1 MAQGIRRRSLAGAGA
16 IASLA
21 FILPGALPGIARAQA
36 APGSRKPAATP
47 QGSWRLL
54 VNEAFTGE
62 NNNFVLTNRYKP
74 LADFIGARQKGRA
87 VSIEPIVDVERFLE
101 LARAPAKPD
110 FIFGKSVNQLA
121 KLVRD
126 QGYQPVAHRADP
138 YKAAF
143 IVGKDSHVTTLEQA
157 SRAKLVMPD
166 EHAATSA
173 LALAELRKYNTG
185 KLDVTH
191 IKFQEAVAQQVKSGL
206 AQVGVVNPTVA
217 KKWAE
222 EGGRVVGET
231 QPVVNWSLLA
241 APSVPAATVLQLQA
255 AFVAMTP
262 QETDALAPI
271 GVKQWVK
278 AERQEYLALL
288 KYTGE

>member
-1 MAQGIRRRSLAGAGA
+1 MTEGIRRRTLAHAGALTA
-16 IASLA
+16 LAS
-21 FILPGALPGIARAQA
+21 ILPAIVRAQTAAASKKASA
-36 APGSRKPAATP
+36 APQAA
-47 QGSWRLL
+47 WRLL
-54 VNEAFTGE
+54 INEAFTGE
-62 NNNFVLTNRYKP
+62 NNSFVLTNRYRP
-74 LADFIGARQKGRA
+74 MANFISARNKGRA
-87 VSIEPIVDVERFLE
+87 ISIEPMVDVERFLE
-101 LARAPAKPD
+101 LALAPTKPD

-126 QGYQPVAHRADP
+126 HKYQPIVHRADP

-143 IVGKDSHVTTLEQA
+143 IVSRDSQVTTLEQA
-157 SRAKLVMPD
+157 SRAKVVMPD

-173 LALAELRKYNTG
+173 LALAELRKFNPA

-191 IKFQEAVAQQVKSGL
+191 IRFQEAVAQQVKSGM
-206 AQVGVVNPTVA
+206 AHVGVVNPTVA

-222 EGGRVVGET
+222 DGGRVIGET

-241 APSVPAATVLQLQA
+241 GPAVPASTVLQLQA
-255 AFVAMTP
+255 AFTAMTP
-262 QETDALAPI
+262 QEADTLASV
-271 GVKQWVK
+271 GVKQWTK

>member
-1 MAQGIRRRSLAGAGA
+1 MTQGIRRRTLAAAGAL
-16 IASLA
+16 ASV
-21 FILPGALPGIARAQA
+21 LPGIVRAQA
-36 APGSRKPAATP
+36 APSPKKAAAAPQPA
-47 QGSWRLL
+47 WRLL

-74 LADFIGARQKGRA
+74 LADFIGARQKGRQ

-101 LARAPAKPD
+101 LARAQTKPE

-126 QGYQPVAHRADP
+126 QGYQPVVHRADP

-143 IVGKDSHVTTLEQA
+143 IVGKDSPIKTLEQA

-173 LALAELRKYNTG
+173 LALAELRKHNPG
-185 KLDVTH
+185 KLDVVH
-191 IKFQEAVAQQVKSGL
+191 IRFQEAVAQQVKGGL

-222 EGGRVVGET
+222 DGGRVIGET

-241 APSVPAATVLQLQA
+241 SPSLPAATVQQLQA
-255 AFVAMTP
+255 AFLAMTP
-262 QETDALAPI
+262 QEADALAPVA
-271 GVKQWVK
+271 VKQWVK

>member
-1 MAQGIRRRSLAGAGA
+1 
-16 IASLA
+16 
-21 FILPGALPGIARAQA
+21 
-36 APGSRKPAATP
+36 
-47 QGSWRLL
+47 

-62 NNNFVLTNRYKP
+62 NNTFVLMNRYRP
-74 LADFIGARQKGRA
+74 LAEFIGARQKGRP
-87 VSIEPIVDVERFLE
+87 VNIEPIVDIERFLE
-101 LARAPAKPD
+101 MAKGASKPE

-126 QGYQPVAHRADP
+126 QGYQPVVHRADP

-143 IVGKDSHVTTLEQA
+143 IAGKDSTVATLEQA
-157 SRAKLVMPD
+157 SRVKLVMPE
-166 EHAATSA
+166 EHTATSA
-173 LALAELRKYNTG
+173 LALAELRKYNPG
-185 KLDVTH
+185 KLDVIH
-191 IKFQEAVAQQVKSGL
+191 IKFQEAVAQQIKGGL

-222 EGGRVVGET
+222 EGGRVIGET

-241 APSVPAATVLQLQA
+241 APSMPAATVQQLQA
-255 AFVAMTP
+255 AFGAITP
-262 QETDALAPI
+262 QEADVLAPV
-271 GVKQWVK
+271 GVKQWIK

>member
-1 MAQGIRRRSLAGAGA
+1 MTQGIRRRSFAGAGA
-16 IASLA
+16 LASLA
-21 FILPGALPGIARAQA
+21 SILPAAAFAQA
-36 APGSRKPAATP
+36 SAPKKPAAVP
-47 QGSWRLL
+47 QAPWRLL
-54 VNEAFTGE
+54 INEAFTGE
-62 NNNFVLTNRYKP
+62 NNSFVLTNRYKP
-74 LADFIGARQKGRA
+74 LADFLAARQKGRA
-87 VSIEPIVDVERFLE
+87 ISIEPMVDVERFLE
-101 LARAPAKPD
+101 IATAKEKPD
-110 FIFGKSVNQLA
+110 FVFGKSVNQLA

-126 QGYQPVAHRADP
+126 HKYQPIVHRADP

-143 IVGKDSHVTTLEQA
+143 IVSKDSHVTTVEQA

-166 EHAATSA
+166 EKAATSA
-173 LALAELRKYNTG
+173 LALAELRKFNPG

-191 IKFQEAVAQQVKSGL
+191 IRFQEAVAQQVKTGM
-206 AQVGVVNPTVA
+206 AHVGVVNPTVA

-222 EGGRVVGET
+222 DGGRVIGET

-241 APSVPAATVLQLQA
+241 GPAVPPATVQQMQA
-255 AFVAMTP
+255 AFLAMTP
-262 QETDALAPI
+262 QDAEALASI